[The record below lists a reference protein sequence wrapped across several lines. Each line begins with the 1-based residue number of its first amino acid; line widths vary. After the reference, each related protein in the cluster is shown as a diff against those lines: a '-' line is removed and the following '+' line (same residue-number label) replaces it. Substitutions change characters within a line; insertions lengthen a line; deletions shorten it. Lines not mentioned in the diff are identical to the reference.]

1 MKLIGD
7 ALAQNKD
14 LTIYHYIEKLAPN
27 VRVMLVPN
35 NAPFILPLP
44 NLETLDP
51 ITATVANPV
60 TNTVANP
67 VATPAAVI
75 EAPPQ
80 GMTQT
85 LSTTPPLSVTL
96 PVTLTVPVSATG
108 NP

>member
-1 MKLIGD
+1 LKLIGA

-14 LTIYHYIEKLAPN
+14 LTIYHYVEKLAPN

-51 ITATVANPV
+51 ITATVANTV
-60 TNTVANP
+60 ANTVAK
-67 VATPAAVI
+67 PAAAL
-75 EAPPQ
+75 EAPTQ

-85 LSTTPPLSVTL
+85 QILSTTPTLSVTL
-96 PVTLTVPVSATG
+96 PVTLTVPVSATV